1 MRDECLICHAP
12 LEYLENEELMECAIC
27 HRQEYSRTRCV
38 NGHYV
43 CNECH
48 MQGLDQVVEICYH
61 LNSSDPL
68 EILEAMMAL
77 PQIHMHGPE
86 HHILVGAALLTA
98 YYHAGGDIDLQT
110 AIPEIFSRGKQV
122 PGGACG
128 FWGACGSA
136 ISTGMFISIIT
147 HATPL
152 SERSYQQA
160 NAMTSHALSAIA
172 KVGGPRCCKRNAYLS
187 ILTAVHY
194 VKEHLGVYMQVHPVT
209 CRRQAQ
215 NHQCLLTRCPFYRED
230 EP

>member
-98 YYHAGGDIDLQT
+98 YYHAGGMSIFKQRFRRYFLEASRFLAGHVAFGALADQPSAQGCLSPSSHMPHHFLNDL
-110 AIPEIFSRGKQV
+110 ISR
-122 PGGACG
+122 P
-128 FWGACGSA
+128 
-136 ISTGMFISIIT
+136 M
-147 HATPL
+147 
-152 SERSYQQA
+152 R
-160 NAMTSHALSAIA
+160 
-172 KVGGPRCCKRNAYLS
+172 
-187 ILTAVHY
+187 
-194 VKEHLGVYMQVHPVT
+194 
-209 CRRQAQ
+209 
-215 NHQCLLTRCPFYRED
+215 
-230 EP
+230 